1 MYVIFHK
8 NFHPQYIVMNFIQSI
23 FDQPI
28 KKINFEEIKT
38 AIKNPTNYYIIN
50 TLTTVFQD
58 CLIKTTISYLVE
70 EKLINDLIS
79 SYNSSNYRI
88 IVYSM
93 NSNDDSA
100 KKKYKQ
106 LVSLGL
112 EHVYLYSG
120 GFFEWVLLQD
130 IYGIE
135 QFPTTSKVNDILKYT
150 K

>member
-1 MYVIFHK
+1 
-8 NFHPQYIVMNFIQSI
+8 MNFIQSI

-88 IVYSM
+88 IVYGM

-100 KKKYKQ
+100 EKKYKQ

>member
-1 MYVIFHK
+1 
-8 NFHPQYIVMNFIQSI
+8 MNFIQSI

-88 IVYSM
+88 IVYGM